1 MEERSLAGEVAV
13 VTGGGSGIGAA
24 CVNALAG
31 AGMKVVFSVLRE
43 ERLAAMPARDG
54 VIGVQMDVRDPS
66 GARQLIERATS
77 EFGRV
82 DSLIANAGIGAYGSI
97 LDHPDEM
104 VTAMI
109 ETNVTGTVWSVR
121 AAVPAMLAS
130 GRGGDIVIIASVAGL
145 RGGGDEAVYAATKFA
160 EVGFVGSLNR
170 ELVPKGIR
178 ATAICPASTRTEFAM
193 GVGRTPDM
201 PNLATMLD
209 PDDIALAVLQVLR
222 QPRRMR
228 TELWT
233 LWSMSEVV

>member
-24 CVNALAG
+24 CVSALAG
-31 AGMKVVFSVLRE
+31 AGMKVVFSDRRE
-43 ERLAAMPARDG
+43 DRLAAITARDG

-66 GARQLIERATS
+66 GARQLIKRANS

-82 DSLIANAGIGAYGSI
+82 DSLIANAGIGAYGGI

-104 VTAMI
+104 VAAMI

-121 AAVPAMLAS
+121 AAVPSMLAS

-145 RGGGDEAVYAATKFA
+145 RGGGNEAVYAATKFA
-160 EVGFVGSLNR
+160 EVGFVGALNR
-170 ELVPKGIR
+170 ELVAKGIR

-201 PNLATMLD
+201 PDLATMLD
-209 PDDIALAVLQVLR
+209 PDDIALAVLHVLR
-222 QPRRMR
+222 QPRRIR